1 MATAHLFSYNLSA
14 NGVITGCTQFGNM
27 AVSLNTT
34 DTVGFSV
41 GNMGNPY
48 HGSDEDLGYVI
59 AYASPSGTRT
69 HKRETELAPNAVGF
83 IRSTAK
89 TDVSFVDLVNKNFNQ
104 SFSLDSSG
112 ALTAKS
118 YLTTNGY
125 WTSWVLTYTAGLYK
139 TTYAGYFSDSVSFF
153 DTATP
158 TTYGTNPATSVQTT
172 AITESSNN
180 DGEYFSCQWL
190 GYFKPTTSETYTFF
204 TSSDDAS
211 YAWVGTNAQTGFTTT
226 NAIVKNGGAHG
237 NQEASGT
244 IALTAGV
251 YYPIRIQFGEAGG
264 GDVMTFNY
272 STPTITKTTN
282 VTGLVFY
289 NTSTNGF

>member
-1 MATAHLFSYNLSA
+1 MSTAHLFSYNLSA

-59 AYASPSGTRT
+59 AYASLAGTRT
-69 HKRETELAPNAVGF
+69 HKRGTELSPNAVGF

-125 WTSWVLTYTAGLYK
+125 WTSWILTYTAGLYK
-139 TTYAGYFSDSVSFF
+139 TTYAGYFSDNVSFF
-153 DTATP
+153 ATAVP